1 MGVVGRQMKN
11 HYRIVVDNFR
21 GYEVQ
26 IWRWWW
32 PFWEEFGHNTFCT
45 VEEAEAWAKS
55 RKQPIVKYL
64 GTLDDE

>member
-1 MGVVGRQMKN
+1 MKN
-11 HYRIVVDNFR
+11 RYRIVADNFR

-32 PFWEEFGHNTFCT
+32 PFWVELGHNTFCT
-45 VEEAEAWAKS
+45 VEEAEVWAKS
-55 RKQPIVKYL
+55 QKQPVVKYL